1 MWKAWHRPVWRSE
14 GPKSPKVAQ
23 GFTFR
28 SLWRRSAFT
37 GPCEHYGVQSTV
49 PEKRS
54 IGISLTRVDKVFR
67 SSVALGA
74 FVSMI
79 VLAAIGAFLLLRG
92 FEIFR
97 DFGFSFITG
106 SKWDIGN
113 PEDTSTAV
121 LGIGA
126 MLVGSIITAIIAV
139 VFSVPFA
146 IATAL
151 LIEFYVPKWLKTILV
166 SVLDLVTALP
176 SVVFGIW
183 GYAVLLPLV
192 EGWSKTIE
200 HYLGW
205 IPIFSVPSGIFGRS
219 PFLAGLLLSLMIVPI
234 ITSVAREV
242 YSQAPRD
249 LIDAASA
256 LGGTRWGGLRTVV
269 LPFGRSGLVG
279 GTMLGLG
286 RALGET
292 VAVYL
297 TLNLVFEINFK
308 ILASAGGNV
317 ASLIATKFGEA
328 TAYELKA
335 LMAAGLVLFLVTLL
349 VNFAATMIVNK
360 SRKII

>member
-1 MWKAWHRPVWRSE
+1 VGLP
-14 GPKSPKVAQ
+14 
-23 GFTFR
+23 FTV
-28 SLWRRSAFT
+28 S
-37 GPCEHYGVQSTV
+37 CEHYGVQTTV

-54 IGISLTRVDKVFR
+54 IENNLTRVDKVFQNL
-67 SSVALGA
+67 VTLGA
-74 FVSMI
+74 FFSMV
-79 VLAAIGAFLLLRG
+79 VLAAIGGFLLYRG
-92 FEIFR
+92 FEIFK
-97 DFGFSFITG
+97 DFGFSFITS

-113 PEDTSTAV
+113 PEDTSTAI

-139 VFSVPFA
+139 VISVPFA
-146 IATAL
+146 VATAL
-151 LIEFYVPKWLKTILV
+151 LIEFYVPGSIKTILV
-166 SVLDLVTALP
+166 SILDLVAALP

-192 EGWSKTIE
+192 EDWSVTIE

-205 IPIFSVPSGIFGRS
+205 IPILNVPSEIFGRS
-219 PFLAGLLLSLMIVPI
+219 PLLAGLLLGLMIVPI

-256 LGGTRWGGLRTVV
+256 LGGTRWGALRAVV

-349 VNFAATMIVNK
+349 VNFGATMIVNK
-360 SRKII
+360 SRKIV

>member
-1 MWKAWHRPVWRSE
+1 MQTTA
-14 GPKSPKVAQ
+14 
-23 GFTFR
+23 
-28 SLWRRSAFT
+28 
-37 GPCEHYGVQSTV
+37 

-54 IGISLTRVDKVFR
+54 IENNLTRVDKVFQT
-67 SSVALGA
+67 SVTAGA
-74 FVSMI
+74 FVSMV
-79 VLAAIGAFLLLRG
+79 VLAAIGGFLLYRG
-92 FEIFR
+92 LEIFK

-113 PEDTSTAV
+113 PEDTSTAI

-126 MLVGSIITAIIAV
+126 MLVGSVITAIIAV
-139 VFSVPFA
+139 VLSVPFA
-146 IATAL
+146 VATAL
-151 LIEFYVPKWLKTILV
+151 LIEFYIPKWFKTILV
-166 SVLDLVTALP
+166 SVLDLVAALP

-192 EGWSKTIE
+192 EGWSKTLE

-205 IPIFSVPSGIFGRS
+205 IPIFNVPSGIFGRS
-219 PFLAGLLLSLMIVPI
+219 PFLAGLLLGLMIVPI

-256 LGGTRWGGLRTVV
+256 LGGTRWGALRAVV

-297 TLNLVFEINFK
+297 TLNLVFEVNFK

-328 TAYELKA
+328 TDYELKA

-349 VNFAATMIVNK
+349 VNFGATMIVNK
-360 SRKII
+360 SRKIV

>member
-1 MWKAWHRPVWRSE
+1 MGLP
-14 GPKSPKVAQ
+14 
-23 GFTFR
+23 FTV
-28 SLWRRSAFT
+28 S
-37 GPCEHYGVQSTV
+37 CEHYGVQTTV

-54 IGISLTRVDKVFR
+54 IENNLTRVDKVFQNL
-67 SSVALGA
+67 VTLGA
-74 FVSMI
+74 FFSMV
-79 VLAAIGAFLLLRG
+79 VLAAIGGFLLYRG
-92 FEIFR
+92 FEIFK
-97 DFGFSFITG
+97 DFGFSFITS

-113 PEDTSTAV
+113 PEDTSTAI

-139 VFSVPFA
+139 VISVPFA
-146 IATAL
+146 VATAL
-151 LIEFYVPKWLKTILV
+151 LIEFYVPGWIKTILV
-166 SVLDLVTALP
+166 SILDLVAALP

-192 EGWSKTIE
+192 EDWSVTIE

-205 IPIFSVPSGIFGRS
+205 IPIFNVPSEIFGRS
-219 PFLAGLLLSLMIVPI
+219 PLLAGLLLGLMIVPI

-256 LGGTRWGGLRTVV
+256 LGGTRWGALRAVV

-349 VNFAATMIVNK
+349 VNFGATMIVNK
-360 SRKII
+360 ARKIV

>member
-1 MWKAWHRPVWRSE
+1 M
-14 GPKSPKVAQ
+14 Q
-23 GFTFR
+23 T
-28 SLWRRSAFT
+28 
-37 GPCEHYGVQSTV
+37 TV

-54 IGISLTRVDKVFR
+54 IENNLTRVDKVFQGL
-67 SSVALGA
+67 VTFGA
-74 FVSMI
+74 FVSML
-79 VLAAIGAFLLLRG
+79 VLAAIGSFLLYRG
-92 FEIFR
+92 FEIFK

-113 PEDTSTAV
+113 PEDTSTAI

-126 MLVGSIITAIIAV
+126 MLVGSVITAIIAV
-139 VFSVPFA
+139 VISVPFA
-146 IATAL
+146 VATAL
-151 LIEFYVPKWLKTILV
+151 LIEFYVPKWIKTILV
-166 SVLDLVTALP
+166 SILDLVAALP

-192 EGWSKTIE
+192 EDWSVTIE
-200 HYLGW
+200 HYLDW
-205 IPIFSVPSGIFGRS
+205 IPIFNVPSEIFGRS
-219 PFLAGLLLSLMIVPI
+219 PFLAGLLLGLMIVPI

-256 LGGTRWGGLRTVV
+256 LGGTRWGALRAVV

-297 TLNLVFEINFK
+297 TLNLVFEINFN

-328 TAYELKA
+328 TEYELKA

-349 VNFAATMIVNK
+349 VNFGATMIVNK
-360 SRKII
+360 SRKIV

>member
-1 MWKAWHRPVWRSE
+1 MVHLAFII
-14 GPKSPKVAQ
+14 KSFLIHCELRTSGVQIVPEP
-23 GFTFR
+23 R
-28 SLWRRSAFT
+28 SLEVTHS
-37 GPCEHYGVQSTV
+37 
-49 PEKRS
+49 
-54 IGISLTRVDKVFR
+54 RVDKIFR
-67 SSVALGA
+67 VLISSGS
-74 FVSMI
+74 FVSLA
-79 VLAAIGAFLLLRG
+79 VLAGIGGFLLFRG

-126 MLVGSIITAIIAV
+126 MLVGSILTALIAVIIAV
-139 VFSVPFA
+139 PFA
-146 IATAL
+146 MATAI
-151 LIEFYVPKWLKTILV
+151 LIEFFVPKWLKIILV
-166 SVLDLVTALP
+166 SVLDLVAAIP

-183 GYAVLLPLV
+183 GYVVLLPLV
-192 EGWSKTIE
+192 EHWSKTLE
-200 HYLGW
+200 HFLGW
-205 IPIFSVPSGIFGRS
+205 IPIFNVPSEIFGRS
-219 PFLAGLLLSLMIVPI
+219 PFLAGLLLALMIVPI
-234 ITSVAREV
+234 ITSVTREV

-256 LGGTRWGGLRTVV
+256 LGATRWGGISTVV

-297 TLNLVFEINFK
+297 TLNLVFKINFK
-308 ILASAGGNV
+308 ILAGVGGNV

-335 LMAAGLVLFLVTLL
+335 LMAAGLVLFLVTLV
-349 VNFAATMIVNK
+349 VNFGATMIVNR
-360 SRKII
+360 SRKIV

>member
-1 MWKAWHRPVWRSE
+1 M
-14 GPKSPKVAQ
+14 Q
-23 GFTFR
+23 T
-28 SLWRRSAFT
+28 
-37 GPCEHYGVQSTV
+37 TV

-54 IGISLTRVDKVFR
+54 IENNLTRVDKVYQNL
-67 SSVALGA
+67 VTLGA
-74 FVSMI
+74 FFSMV
-79 VLAAIGAFLLLRG
+79 VLAAIGGFLLYRG
-92 FEIFR
+92 FEIFK
-97 DFGFSFITG
+97 DFGFSFITS

-113 PEDTSTAV
+113 PEDTSTAI

-139 VFSVPFA
+139 VISVPFA
-146 IATAL
+146 VATAL
-151 LIEFYVPKWLKTILV
+151 LIEFYVPGWIKTILV
-166 SVLDLVTALP
+166 SILDLVAALP

-192 EGWSKTIE
+192 EDWSVTIE

-205 IPIFSVPSGIFGRS
+205 IPIFNVPSEIFGRS
-219 PFLAGLLLSLMIVPI
+219 PLLAGLLLGLMIVPI

-256 LGGTRWGGLRTVV
+256 LGGTRWGALRAVV

-349 VNFAATMIVNK
+349 VNFGATMIVNK
-360 SRKII
+360 SRKIV

>member
-1 MWKAWHRPVWRSE
+1 M
-14 GPKSPKVAQ
+14 Q
-23 GFTFR
+23 T
-28 SLWRRSAFT
+28 
-37 GPCEHYGVQSTV
+37 TV

-54 IGISLTRVDKVFR
+54 IENNLTRVDKVFQNL
-67 SSVALGA
+67 VTLGA
-74 FVSMI
+74 FFSMV
-79 VLAAIGAFLLLRG
+79 VLAAIGGFLLYRG
-92 FEIFR
+92 FEIFK
-97 DFGFSFITG
+97 DFGFSFITS

-113 PEDTSTAV
+113 PEDTSTAI

-139 VFSVPFA
+139 VISVPFA
-146 IATAL
+146 VATAL
-151 LIEFYVPKWLKTILV
+151 LIEFYVPGGIKTILV
-166 SVLDLVTALP
+166 SILDLVAALP

-192 EGWSKTIE
+192 EDWSVTIE

-205 IPIFSVPSGIFGRS
+205 IPIFNVPSEIFGRS
-219 PFLAGLLLSLMIVPI
+219 PLLAGLLLGLMIVPI

-256 LGGTRWGGLRTVV
+256 LGGTRWGALRAVV

-349 VNFAATMIVNK
+349 VNFGATMIVNK
-360 SRKII
+360 SRKIV

>member
-1 MWKAWHRPVWRSE
+1 MQTA
-14 GPKSPKVAQ
+14 
-23 GFTFR
+23 
-28 SLWRRSAFT
+28 
-37 GPCEHYGVQSTV
+37 V

-54 IGISLTRVDKVFR
+54 IENNLTRVDKVFQT
-67 SSVALGA
+67 SVTAGA
-74 FVSMI
+74 FVSMV
-79 VLAAIGAFLLLRG
+79 VLAAIGGFLLYRG
-92 FEIFR
+92 LEIFK

-113 PEDTSTAV
+113 PEDTSTAI

-126 MLVGSIITAIIAV
+126 MLVGSVITAIIAV
-139 VFSVPFA
+139 VLSVPFA
-146 IATAL
+146 VATAL
-151 LIEFYVPKWLKTILV
+151 LIEFYIPKWFKTILV
-166 SVLDLVTALP
+166 SVLDLVAALP

-192 EGWSKTIE
+192 EGWSKTLE

-205 IPIFSVPSGIFGRS
+205 IPIFNVPSGIFGRS
-219 PFLAGLLLSLMIVPI
+219 PFLAGLLLGLMIVPI

-256 LGGTRWGGLRTVV
+256 LGGTRWGALRAVV

-297 TLNLVFEINFK
+297 TLNLVFEVNFK

-328 TAYELKA
+328 TDYELKA

-349 VNFAATMIVNK
+349 VNFGATMIVNK
-360 SRKII
+360 SRKIV

>member
-1 MWKAWHRPVWRSE
+1 MQTA
-14 GPKSPKVAQ
+14 
-23 GFTFR
+23 T
-28 SLWRRSAFT
+28 
-37 GPCEHYGVQSTV
+37 

-54 IGISLTRVDKVFR
+54 IENNLTRVDKVFQT
-67 SSVALGA
+67 SVTAGA
-74 FVSMI
+74 FVSMV
-79 VLAAIGAFLLLRG
+79 VLAAIGGFLLYRG
-92 FEIFR
+92 FEIFK
-97 DFGFSFITG
+97 DFGLSFITG

-113 PEDTSTAV
+113 PEDTSTAI

-126 MLVGSIITAIIAV
+126 MLFGSVITAIIAV
-139 VFSVPFA
+139 VISVPFA
-146 IATAL
+146 VATAL
-151 LIEFYVPKWLKTILV
+151 LIEFYVPKWMKTILV
-166 SVLDLVTALP
+166 SVLDLVAALP

-200 HYLGW
+200 NYLDW
-205 IPIFSVPSGIFGRS
+205 IPIFNVPSGIFGRS
-219 PFLAGLLLSLMIVPI
+219 PFLAGLLLGLMIVPI

-242 YSQAPRD
+242 YSQAPRE

-256 LGGTRWGGLRTVV
+256 LGGTRWGALRAVV

-297 TLNLVFEINFK
+297 TLNLVFEVNFK

-328 TAYELKA
+328 TEYELKA

-349 VNFAATMIVNK
+349 VNFGATMIVNK
-360 SRKII
+360 SRKIV

>member
-1 MWKAWHRPVWRSE
+1 M
-14 GPKSPKVAQ
+14 Q
-23 GFTFR
+23 T
-28 SLWRRSAFT
+28 
-37 GPCEHYGVQSTV
+37 TV

-54 IGISLTRVDKVFR
+54 IENNLTRVDKVFQKL
-67 SSVALGA
+67 VTLGA
-74 FVSMI
+74 FFSMV
-79 VLAAIGAFLLLRG
+79 VLAAIGGFLLYRG
-92 FEIFR
+92 FEIFK
-97 DFGFSFITG
+97 DFGFSFITS

-113 PEDTSTAV
+113 PEDTSTAI

-126 MLVGSIITAIIAV
+126 MLVGSVITAIIAV
-139 VFSVPFA
+139 VISVPFA
-146 IATAL
+146 VATAL
-151 LIEFYVPKWLKTILV
+151 LIEFYVPGWIKTILV
-166 SVLDLVTALP
+166 STLDLVAALP

-192 EGWSKTIE
+192 EDWSVTIE

-205 IPIFSVPSGIFGRS
+205 IPIFNVPSEIFGRS
-219 PFLAGLLLSLMIVPI
+219 PFLAGLLLGLMIVPI

-256 LGGTRWGGLRTVV
+256 LGGTRWGALRAVV

-286 RALGET
+286 RAMGET

-335 LMAAGLVLFLVTLL
+335 LMASGLVLFLVTLL
-349 VNFAATMIVNK
+349 VNFGATMIVNK
-360 SRKII
+360 SRKIV

>member
-1 MWKAWHRPVWRSE
+1 MSC
-14 GPKSPKVAQ
+14 Q
-23 GFTFR
+23 
-28 SLWRRSAFT
+28 
-37 GPCEHYGVQSTV
+37 HYRVQTTV

-54 IGISLTRVDKVFR
+54 IENNLTRVDKVFQGLVT
-67 SSVALGA
+67 SGA
-74 FVSMI
+74 FVSML
-79 VLAAIGAFLLLRG
+79 VLAAIGGFLLYRG
-92 FEIFR
+92 FEIFK
-97 DFGFSFITG
+97 DFGFSFITS

-113 PEDTSTAV
+113 PEDTSTAI

-126 MLVGSIITAIIAV
+126 MLVGSVITAIIAV
-139 VFSVPFA
+139 VISVPFA

-151 LIEFYVPKWLKTILV
+151 LIEFYVPKWFKTILV
-166 SVLDLVTALP
+166 SILDLVAALP

-192 EGWSKTIE
+192 EDWSVTIE

-205 IPIFSVPSGIFGRS
+205 IPIFNVPSEIFGRS
-219 PFLAGLLLSLMIVPI
+219 PFLAGLLLGLMIVPI

-256 LGGTRWGGLRTVV
+256 LGGTRWGALRAVV

-328 TAYELKA
+328 TEYELKA

-349 VNFAATMIVNK
+349 VNFGATMIVNK
-360 SRKII
+360 SRKIV

>member
-1 MWKAWHRPVWRSE
+1 MGLP
-14 GPKSPKVAQ
+14 
-23 GFTFR
+23 FTV
-28 SLWRRSAFT
+28 S
-37 GPCEHYGVQSTV
+37 CEHHRVLTNV
-49 PEKRS
+49 PDKRS
-54 IGISLTRVDKVFR
+54 IENNLTRVDKVFQNL
-67 SSVALGA
+67 VTLGA
-74 FVSMI
+74 FFSMV
-79 VLAAIGAFLLLRG
+79 VLAAIGGFLLYRG
-92 FEIFR
+92 FEIFK
-97 DFGFSFITG
+97 DFGFSFITS
-106 SKWDIGN
+106 SKWDIGD
-113 PEDTSTAV
+113 PEDTSTAI

-139 VFSVPFA
+139 VISVPFA
-146 IATAL
+146 VATAL
-151 LIEFYVPKWLKTILV
+151 LIEFYVPGWIKTILV
-166 SVLDLVTALP
+166 SILDLVAALP

-192 EGWSKTIE
+192 EDWSVTIE

-205 IPIFSVPSGIFGRS
+205 IPIFNVPSEIFGRS
-219 PFLAGLLLSLMIVPI
+219 PLLAGLLLGLMIVPI

-256 LGGTRWGGLRTVV
+256 LGGTRWGALRAVV

-349 VNFAATMIVNK
+349 VNFGATMIVNK
-360 SRKII
+360 SRKIV

>member
-1 MWKAWHRPVWRSE
+1 VGLP
-14 GPKSPKVAQ
+14 
-23 GFTFR
+23 FTV
-28 SLWRRSAFT
+28 S
-37 GPCEHYGVQSTV
+37 CEHYGVQTTV

-54 IGISLTRVDKVFR
+54 IENNLTRVDKVFQNL
-67 SSVALGA
+67 VTLGA
-74 FVSMI
+74 FFSMV
-79 VLAAIGAFLLLRG
+79 VLAAIGGFLLYRG
-92 FEIFR
+92 FEIFK

-113 PEDTSTAV
+113 PEDTSTAI

-139 VFSVPFA
+139 LLSVPFA
-146 IATAL
+146 VATAL
-151 LIEFYVPKWLKTILV
+151 LIEFYVPGWIKTILV
-166 SVLDLVTALP
+166 SILDLVAALP

-192 EGWSKTIE
+192 EDWSVTIE

-205 IPIFSVPSGIFGRS
+205 IPIFNVPSGIFGRS

-256 LGGTRWGGLRTVV
+256 LGGTRWGALRAVV

-328 TAYELKA
+328 TEYELKA
-335 LMAAGLVLFLVTLL
+335 LMASGLVLFLVTLL
-349 VNFAATMIVNK
+349 VNFGATMIVNK
-360 SRKII
+360 SRKIV

>member
-1 MWKAWHRPVWRSE
+1 VS
-14 GPKSPKVAQ
+14 
-23 GFTFR
+23 
-28 SLWRRSAFT
+28 
-37 GPCEHYGVQSTV
+37 CEHYEVQTAV

-54 IGISLTRVDKVFR
+54 IENNLTRVDKVFQAFVT
-67 SSVALGA
+67 SGA
-74 FVSMI
+74 FFSMV
-79 VLAAIGAFLLLRG
+79 VLAAIGGFLLYRG
-92 FEIFR
+92 FEIFK
-97 DFGFSFITG
+97 DFGFSFITS

-113 PEDTSTAV
+113 PEDTSTAI

-126 MLVGSIITAIIAV
+126 MLFGSIITAIIAV
-139 VFSVPFA
+139 VISVPFA
-146 IATAL
+146 VATAL
-151 LIEFYVPKWLKTILV
+151 LIEFYVPKWMKTILV
-166 SVLDLVTALP
+166 SVLDLVAALP

-192 EGWSKTIE
+192 EDWSVTIE

-205 IPIFSVPSGIFGRS
+205 IPIFNVPSEIFGRS
-219 PFLAGLLLSLMIVPI
+219 PFLAGLLLGLMIVPI

-256 LGGTRWGGLRTVV
+256 LGGTRWGALRAVV

-297 TLNLVFEINFK
+297 TLNLVFEVNFK

-328 TAYELKA
+328 TEYELKA

-349 VNFAATMIVNK
+349 VNFGATMIVNK
-360 SRKII
+360 SRKIV

>member
-1 MWKAWHRPVWRSE
+1 M
-14 GPKSPKVAQ
+14 Q
-23 GFTFR
+23 T
-28 SLWRRSAFT
+28 
-37 GPCEHYGVQSTV
+37 TV

-54 IGISLTRVDKVFR
+54 IENNLTRVDKVFQNL
-67 SSVALGA
+67 VTLGA
-74 FVSMI
+74 FFSMV
-79 VLAAIGAFLLLRG
+79 VLAAIGGFLLYRG
-92 FEIFR
+92 FEIFK
-97 DFGFSFITG
+97 DFGFSFITS

-113 PEDTSTAV
+113 PEDTSTAI

-139 VFSVPFA
+139 VLSVPFA
-146 IATAL
+146 VATAL
-151 LIEFYVPKWLKTILV
+151 LIEFYVPGGIKTILV
-166 SVLDLVTALP
+166 SILDLVAALP

-192 EGWSKTIE
+192 EDWSVTIE

-205 IPIFSVPSGIFGRS
+205 IPIFNVPSEIFGRT
-219 PFLAGLLLSLMIVPI
+219 PFLAGLLLGLMIVPI

-256 LGGTRWGGLRTVV
+256 LGGTRWGALRAVV

-297 TLNLVFEINFK
+297 TLNLVFEVNFK

-328 TAYELKA
+328 TDYELKA

-349 VNFAATMIVNK
+349 VNFGATMIVNK
-360 SRKII
+360 SRKIV

>member
-1 MWKAWHRPVWRSE
+1 
-14 GPKSPKVAQ
+14 
-23 GFTFR
+23 
-28 SLWRRSAFT
+28 
-37 GPCEHYGVQSTV
+37 VQTTV

-54 IGISLTRVDKVFR
+54 IENNLTRVDKVFQNF
-67 SSVALGA
+67 VTLGA
-74 FVSMI
+74 FFSMV
-79 VLAAIGAFLLLRG
+79 VLATIGGFLLYRG
-92 FEIFR
+92 FEIFK
-97 DFGFSFITG
+97 DFGFSFITS

-113 PEDTSTAV
+113 PEDTSTAI

-126 MLVGSIITAIIAV
+126 MLVGSIITAIVAV
-139 VFSVPFA
+139 VISVPFA
-146 IATAL
+146 VATAL
-151 LIEFYVPKWLKTILV
+151 LIEFYVPKWMKTILV
-166 SVLDLVTALP
+166 SILDLVAALP

-192 EGWSKTIE
+192 EDWSVTIE

-205 IPIFSVPSGIFGRS
+205 IPIFNVPSEIFGRS
-219 PFLAGLLLSLMIVPI
+219 PLLAGLLLGLMIVPI

-256 LGGTRWGGLRTVV
+256 LGGTRWGALRAVV

-349 VNFAATMIVNK
+349 VNFGATMIVNK
-360 SRKII
+360 SRKIV

>member
-1 MWKAWHRPVWRSE
+1 MK
-14 GPKSPKVAQ
+14 
-23 GFTFR
+23 T
-28 SLWRRSAFT
+28 
-37 GPCEHYGVQSTV
+37 TV

-54 IGISLTRVDKVFR
+54 IENNLTRVDKVFQNL
-67 SSVALGA
+67 VTLGA
-74 FVSMI
+74 FFSMV
-79 VLAAIGAFLLLRG
+79 VLAAIGGFLLYRG
-92 FEIFR
+92 FEIFK
-97 DFGFSFITG
+97 DFGFSFITS

-113 PEDTSTAV
+113 PEDTSTAI

-126 MLVGSIITAIIAV
+126 MLFGSIITAIIAV
-139 VFSVPFA
+139 VISVPFA
-146 IATAL
+146 VATAL
-151 LIEFYVPKWLKTILV
+151 LIEFYVPGWIKTILV
-166 SVLDLVTALP
+166 SILDLVAALP

-200 HYLGW
+200 NYLGW
-205 IPIFSVPSGIFGRS
+205 IPIFNVPSEIFGRS
-219 PFLAGLLLSLMIVPI
+219 PLLAGLLLGLMIVPI

-256 LGGTRWGGLRTVV
+256 LGGTRWGALRAVV

-328 TAYELKA
+328 TDYELKA

-349 VNFAATMIVNK
+349 VNFGATMIVNK
-360 SRKII
+360 SRKIV